1 MGYHELRVSCILQL
15 LIAIYFS
22 EEGYGSLYIYVC
34 VKQTPDSASVYIDP
48 ISSQVDQE
56 RFVQVLNPADACA
69 VEAAV
74 RIKEQLGGTIVA
86 LTLGSDNAEGALRV
100 ALAIGVDS
108 AVRLWNPQAASWG
121 PFTVASVLAEY
132 LRKESTTPDLVVCGD
147 SASDWSSGIVGAA
160 IAEKLDLP
168 QITAVAQL
176 DILKDSNAVKLHVT
190 RKLERGYRELLEAEL
205 PLLIT
210 VTSDLNEPRYPAL
223 PAHIA
228 ALRANISVYDAL
240 TFLSNIGQEESEETT
255 LLEMHT
261 PRPRARRIAAPDSR
275 HSAFERIGEII
286 TGGATGRQARLVEGS
301 PEQLAQALVQFLQDK
316 GF

>member
-1 MGYHELRVSCILQL
+1 M
-15 LIAIYFS
+15 YFI
-22 EEGYGSLYIYVC
+22 EEGNRSLYIYVC

-48 ISSQVDQE
+48 ISGRVDEE

-86 LTLGSDNAEGALRV
+86 LTLGPEDAEGALRA

-121 PFTVASVLAEY
+121 PFAVASVLAEY
-132 LRKESTTPDLVVCGD
+132 LRKESTTPDLVMCGD

-160 IAEKLDLP
+160 MAENPDLP
-168 QITAVAQL
+168 QVTAVAQL
-176 DILKDSNAVKLHVT
+176 DISKDSNAVKLHVT

-223 PAHIA
+223 PTHIA
-228 ALRANISVYDAL
+228 ALRANISVHDAL

-261 PRPRARRIAAPDSR
+261 PRPRARRIVSPDSR

-286 TGGATGRQARLVEGS
+286 TGGATGRQARLVEGHLS
-301 PEQLAQALVQFLQDK
+301 NLPGRWFNFCRIKVF
-316 GF
+316 

>member
-1 MGYHELRVSCILQL
+1 IVYTTITHCHF
-15 LIAIYFS
+15 FS

-48 ISSQVDQE
+48 ISGQVDEE

-74 RIKEQLGGTIVA
+74 RIKEQLGGTIMA
-86 LTLGSDNAEGALRV
+86 LTLGPENAESALRA

-132 LRKESTTPDLVVCGD
+132 LRKESTTPDLVMCGD

-160 IAEKLDLP
+160 MAEKLDLP

-176 DILKDSNAVKLHVT
+176 DISKDSNAVKLHVT

-228 ALRANISVYDAL
+228 ALRANISVHDAL

-261 PRPRARRIAAPDSR
+261 PRPRARRIVAPDSR